1 MKDID
6 TDEVKILSDIAKSKN
21 DKCISF
27 FIAASTENLNCYISV
42 SKNIISSY
50 NAKKLSMMIN
60 DKFSGKGGGSDTFAT
75 SILSISKIES
85 VKEYIKELV

>member
-1 MKDID
+1 M
-6 TDEVKILSDIAKSKN
+6 SDIAKSKN

-27 FIAASTENLNCYISV
+27 FIVSTPENLNCYISV

-50 NAKKLSMMIN
+50 NAKKLSKMIN

-75 SILSISKIES
+75 SILSKCKSES
-85 VKEYIKELV
+85 VKKYIKETV